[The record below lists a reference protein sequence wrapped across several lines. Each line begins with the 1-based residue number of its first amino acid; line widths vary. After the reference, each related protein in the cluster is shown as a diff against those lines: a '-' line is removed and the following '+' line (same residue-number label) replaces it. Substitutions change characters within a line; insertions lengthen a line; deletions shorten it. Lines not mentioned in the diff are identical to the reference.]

1 MLNLSFS
8 IKMESSNLNKYVQ
21 LAMPKFSKKYKSL
34 KSSSV
39 IMNFPKLSCM
49 DLMPYLWICN
59 SLF

>member
-49 DLMPYLWICN
+49 DLMPYL
-59 SLF
+59 